1 MEDKITGVMI
11 YYYFICKRK
20 LWYFCHQIT
29 MEDGNENVQLG
40 KLLDENSYARDD
52 THINIDDALNIDFIR
67 EKKELHEVK
76 KSKAIEEAGIWQLK
90 YYLYYLKKRGVEGLT
105 GKIDY
110 PLAKRN
116 IEIELTDEDCRELDK
131 IIDDI
136 NKIKEYKLP
145 PELNETKICKKCAY
159 FDMCFIY
166 IASKNSSIE
175 KSFAM
180 PVKKLNASYSGS
192 GSCVIIFT
200 SVCNFRFNNIT
211 TFAKKLLTRTPF

>member
-1 MEDKITGVMI
+1 MTKKSLATKIP
-11 YYYFICKRK
+11 
-20 LWYFCHQIT
+20 
-29 MEDGNENVQLG
+29 GNPTPHTRGTPRTHMKNKENLRQ
-40 KLLDENSYARDD
+40 R
-52 THINIDDALNIDFIR
+52 IP
-67 EKKELHEVK
+67 ELHEVK

-159 FDMCFIY
+159 FDMCFI
-166 IASKNSSIE
+166 
-175 KSFAM
+175 
-180 PVKKLNASYSGS
+180 
-192 GSCVIIFT
+192 
-200 SVCNFRFNNIT
+200 
-211 TFAKKLLTRTPF
+211 

>member
-1 MEDKITGVMI
+1 M
-11 YYYFICKRK
+11 YYLFFLNLHYCIHKSSAAFYSSTYYIILYK
-20 LWYFCHQIT
+20 
-29 MEDGNENVQLG
+29 
-40 KLLDENSYARDD
+40 
-52 THINIDDALNIDFIR
+52 THIKISAFFTYLGFIR

-110 PLAKRN
+110 TLAKRN

-145 PELNETKICKKCAY
+145 PELNETKICK
-159 FDMCFIY
+159 
-166 IASKNSSIE
+166 S
-175 KSFAM
+175 
-180 PVKKLNASYSGS
+180 
-192 GSCVIIFT
+192 
-200 SVCNFRFNNIT
+200 
-211 TFAKKLLTRTPF
+211 

>member
-1 MEDKITGVMI
+1 MRFTVMEDKITGVMI

-52 THINIDDALNIDFIR
+52 KHINIDDVINIDFIR

-110 PLAKRN
+110 PLVKRN
-116 IEIELTDEDCRELDK
+116 IEIELIDEDCRELDK

-159 FDMCFIY
+159 FDMCFI
-166 IASKNSSIE
+166 
-175 KSFAM
+175 
-180 PVKKLNASYSGS
+180 
-192 GSCVIIFT
+192 
-200 SVCNFRFNNIT
+200 
-211 TFAKKLLTRTPF
+211 